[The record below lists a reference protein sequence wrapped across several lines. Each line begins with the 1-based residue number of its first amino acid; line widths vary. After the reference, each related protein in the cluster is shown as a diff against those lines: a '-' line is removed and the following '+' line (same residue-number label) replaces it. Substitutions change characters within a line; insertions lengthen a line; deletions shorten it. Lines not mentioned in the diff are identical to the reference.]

1 MMTEEEAARLAI
13 GLMDLTSLNE
23 EDTPERIIALCRDAA
38 TPAGP
43 TAAVCIYPRFV
54 PLAKA
59 TLAEQGTPQIRV
71 ATVVNFPEGAPDIPA
86 AARETEAALEAG
98 ADEIDL
104 VFPWRR
110 LLEGDGKVGEAMVAA
125 CRDLCHGRA
134 LLKVILE
141 TGELKDPA
149 LIRRAGAIALEA
161 GADFLKTS
169 TGKVPVNA
177 TPEAVRILLETVR
190 ESGREAGCKVAGG
203 VRNTASAREYL
214 MLAEEMMGREWITPR
229 HFRFGASSLLGE
241 LLRTLGFA
249 EARGSK
255 RGGDY

>member
-1 MMTEEEAARLAI
+1 MMTEQEAARLAI

-23 EDTPERIIALCRDAA
+23 EDTPERIVALCRDAD

-71 ATVVNFPEGAPDIPA
+71 ATVVNFPEGAPDVPA

-110 LLEGDGKVGEAMVAA
+110 LLEGEEETGREMVAA
-125 CRDLCHGRA
+125 CRRLCEGRA

-141 TGELKDPA
+141 TGELEEPA
-149 LIRRAGAIALEA
+149 LIRRAGEIALEA

-177 TPEAVRILLETVR
+177 TPEAARILLETIR
-190 ESGREAGCKVAGG
+190 SSGRDAGCKVAGG
-203 VRNTASAREYL
+203 VRDTASAREYL
-214 MLAEEMMGREWITPR
+214 ELAEGIMGREWITPR
-229 HFRFGASSLLGE
+229 HFRFGASSLLGA
-241 LLRTLGFA
+241 LLRTLGL
-249 EARGSK
+249 EAAGSK
-255 RGGDY
+255 RAGGY